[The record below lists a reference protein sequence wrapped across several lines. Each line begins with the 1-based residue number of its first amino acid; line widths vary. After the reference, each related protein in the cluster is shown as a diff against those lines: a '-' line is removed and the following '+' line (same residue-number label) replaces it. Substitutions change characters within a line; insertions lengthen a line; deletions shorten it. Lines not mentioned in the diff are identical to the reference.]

1 MTDWFEKDDLI
12 RIAKRENNSRRSY
25 LYVNPLQGKHMPV
38 SPSLSLRLFAT
49 LAKKLED
56 AYPEEKILVIG
67 FAETATAIG
76 ATLACRAKNVL
87 CYMNTTREEIAGADY
102 LFFTESHS
110 HAREQRLVING
121 LEKVLDQVDRI
132 VFAED
137 EVTTGNTIEKIIRL
151 LQEKYREKALKFGI
165 LSILNSM
172 SEERLTEME
181 SYGFSCGY
189 LYHIPP
195 QYRISEI
202 EKYLEQESDG
212 KAGPTEQKL
221 SEHSAD
227 IRRELKLAEQ
237 TAGIQREQE
246 PAKEAVCIR
255 RIRKANYW
263 NSRLV
268 TPVTEAEEKAERFAA
283 AVLAALPNL
292 EKAESLLILG
302 TEEFMFPGLLVGQKA
317 EALWPDKK
325 IRFHATTRSPIEVFL
340 EEDYPLHRRAE
351 LESLYEEGRKTFIYN
366 LEQYDQVLII
376 TDAEQIWEEGLNS
389 LTKALRQYGNEKMT
403 LIQWGEFV
411 DAD

>member
-25 LYVNPLQGKHMPV
+25 LYVNPMQGKHMPV
-38 SPSLSLRLFAT
+38 SPSLSLRLFAA
-49 LAKKLED
+49 LAEKLEE

-87 CYMNTTREEIAGADY
+87 YYMNTTREEIAGADY

-110 HAREQRLVING
+110 HAREQRLVTNG
-121 LEKVLDQVDRI
+121 MEEILDQVDRI

-151 LQEKYREKALKFGI
+151 LQEKYGEKTLKFGI
-165 LSILNSM
+165 MSILNSM
-172 SEERLTEME
+172 SEERLEEME
-181 SYGFSCGY
+181 AYGFFCGY

-202 EKYLEQESDG
+202 EKYFDQESDG
-212 KAGPTEQKL
+212 KAEPVEQTGG
-221 SEHSAD
+221 
-227 IRRELKLAEQ
+227 IRREQKLAEQ
-237 TAGIQREQE
+237 TGD
-246 PAKEAVCIR
+246 IR
-255 RIRKANYW
+255 RKQKPEEEKAAPIRKIRKGKYW
-263 NSRLV
+263 NSRLA
-268 TPVTEAEEKAERFAA
+268 TPVTEAGEKAEYFAD
-283 AVLAALPNL
+283 AVLDALPEL
-292 EKAESLLILG
+292 EKVQSLLILG

-325 IRFHATTRSPIEVFL
+325 IRFHATTRSPIEVFP
-340 EEDYPLHRRAE
+340 EADYPLHSRAE

-376 TDAEQIWEEGLNS
+376 TDAEQIWENGLKS
-389 LTKALRQYGNEKMT
+389 LTRALRQCGNEQIT
-403 LIQWGEFV
+403 LIEWGEFV
-411 DAD
+411 DAV

>member
-151 LQEKYREKALKFGI
+151 MQEKYREKALKFGI

-212 KAGPTEQKL
+212 KAGPT
-221 SEHSAD
+221 
-227 IRRELKLAEQ
+227 
-237 TAGIQREQE
+237 EQE

>member
-25 LYVNPLQGKHMPV
+25 LYVNPLQGKHVPA
-38 SPSLSLRLFAT
+38 SPSLSLRLFEA
-49 LAKKLED
+49 LAKKLEEV
-56 AYPEEKILVIG
+56 YPKEKILVIG

-76 ATLACRAKNVL
+76 ATIACRAKNVL

-121 LEKVLDQVDRI
+121 LEKVLDQIDRI

-172 SEERLTEME
+172 SKERLTEME

-202 EKYLEQESDG
+202 EKYLEQESEE
-212 KAGPTEQKL
+212 KA
-221 SEHSAD
+221 
-227 IRRELKLAEQ
+227 
-237 TAGIQREQE
+237 E
-246 PAKEAVCIR
+246 PAEEAVPVR
-255 RIRKANYW
+255 VIRKGNYW

-268 TPVTEAEEKAERFAA
+268 TPVIEAKEKAEHFTD
-283 AVLAALPNL
+283 AVLAALPEL
-292 EKAESLLILG
+292 EEAESLLILG

-340 EEDYPLHRRAE
+340 EEDYPLHKRAE
-351 LESLYEEGRKTFIYN
+351 MESLYEEGRKTFIYN
-366 LEQYDQVLII
+366 LEQYDHVLII
-376 TDAEQIWEEGLNS
+376 TDAEQIWEEGLKS
-389 LTKALRQYGNEKMT
+389 LMKALRQCGNEKMT

>member
-151 LQEKYREKALKFGI
+151 MQEKYREKALKFGI

-212 KAGPTEQKL
+212 KAGPTEQK
-221 SEHSAD
+221 
-227 IRRELKLAEQ
+227 
-237 TAGIQREQE
+237 

>member
-38 SPSLSLRLFAT
+38 SPSLSLRLFTA
-49 LAKKLED
+49 LAEKLEEV
-56 AYPEEKILVIG
+56 YSEEKILVIG

-76 ATLACRAKNVL
+76 AALACRARNAVF
-87 CYMNTTREEIAGADY
+87 YMNTTREEIAGADY

-110 HAREQRLVING
+110 HAREQRLVTNG
-121 LEKVLDQVDRI
+121 LEEILDQVDRI

-137 EVTTGNTIEKIIRL
+137 EVTTGNTIEKIIRIL
-151 LQEKYREKALKFGI
+151 QNKYQEKKLKFGI

-172 SEERLTEME
+172 SEERLAEME
-181 SYGFSCGY
+181 AYGFSCFY

-195 QYRISEI
+195 QYRVSEI
-202 EKYLEQESDG
+202 ERYFELESDR
-212 KAGPTEQKL
+212 KEDPAEQTGG
-221 SEHSAD
+221 
-227 IRRELKLAEQ
+227 IRREQKLAEQ
-237 TAGIQREQE
+237 IGDIRRKQK
-246 PAKEAVCIR
+246 PAEEKPAPIR
-255 RIRKANYW
+255 RIRKGKYW

-268 TPVTEAEEKAERFAA
+268 TPVTEAGEKAEHFATSL
-283 AVLAALPNL
+283 LASLPEL
-292 EKAESLLILG
+292 EEAESLLILG

-325 IRFHATTRSPIEVFL
+325 IRFHATTRSPIEVFP
-340 EEDYPLHRRAE
+340 EEDYPLHSRAE
-351 LESLYEEGRKTFIYN
+351 LESLYEESRKTFIYN

-376 TDAEQIWEEGLNS
+376 TDAEQIWEKGMQS
-389 LTKALRQYGNEKMT
+389 LTEALRKCGNEQIT

-411 DAD
+411 DAV

>member
-121 LEKVLDQVDRI
+121 LEKVLDQVGRI

-151 LQEKYREKALKFGI
+151 MQEKYREKALKFGI

-212 KAGPTEQKL
+212 KAGPT
-221 SEHSAD
+221 
-227 IRRELKLAEQ
+227 
-237 TAGIQREQE
+237 EQE

>member
-212 KAGPTEQKL
+212 KAGPTEQ
-221 SEHSAD
+221 
-227 IRRELKLAEQ
+227 
-237 TAGIQREQE
+237 E

>member
-38 SPSLSLRLFAT
+38 SPSLSLRLFAA

-172 SEERLTEME
+172 SEERLAEME

-212 KAGPTEQKL
+212 KAGPTEQ
-221 SEHSAD
+221 
-227 IRRELKLAEQ
+227 
-237 TAGIQREQE
+237 E
-246 PAKEAVCIR
+246 PAKEAACIR
-255 RIRKANYW
+255 RIRKGNYW